1 MYYIPS
7 TVRLRKFK
15 AKGCPL
21 KQFYVALHYTNI
33 KRGCDKKIFSNDDIK
48 VDCNNC
54 TAKEASLALHYFSGI
69 QKSAK
74 SHSSNSELGERL
86 LKAQADQMS
95 MIKSNLWPAV
105 ACGQCCGVVVVV
117 ELRTDE
123 LLDILRFGVG

>member
-21 KQFYVALHYTNI
+21 KQFYLALHYTNI
-33 KRGCDKKIFSNDDIK
+33 KRGCDKKIFSNDDKK
-48 VDCNNC
+48 VYCNNC
-54 TAKEASLALHYFSGI
+54 TAKEASLTLHYFSGI

-86 LKAQADQMS
+86 
-95 MIKSNLWPAV
+95 LWPAV

>member
-15 AKGCPL
+15 AKGCLL

-54 TAKEASLALHYFSGI
+54 TAKEASLPLHYFSGI

-74 SHSSNSELGERL
+74 SHSSNSELG
-86 LKAQADQMS
+86 KPS
-95 MIKSNLWPAV
+95 LWPAV

-123 LLDILRFGVG
+123 LLDILRFRVG

>member
-7 TVRLRKFK
+7 TVRLRKIK
-15 AKGCPL
+15 AKGCLL

-54 TAKEASLALHYFSGI
+54 TAKEALLPLHYFSGI